1 MRKNTRKLSQ
11 VGRKQIVVHQQARTN
26 LVGSFLTFGSF
37 FRSHQFLVEFSP
49 RTMIWFIF
57 SVTSIFGRIFT
68 PNHDLVHFFGTSI
81 FGRIFTPSHHLVHVK
96 LVHSKP
102 QTIIWFMS
110 NWFIVNP
117 KPSFGSCHTWFNP
130 LHFFTPKQFS
140 LLIYPKS
147 TFFSGRFY
155 ARKTRTF

>member
-1 MRKNTRKLSQ
+1 MSELTLNGVLPTSQDGGSPMRKNTRKLSQ

-102 QTIIWFMS
+102 QTIIWFMLHLVQAS
-110 NWFIVNP
+110 
-117 KPSFGSCHTWFNP
+117 SFFYPEAIFSAYIP
-130 LHFFTPKQFS
+130 QEHFF
-140 LLIYPKS
+140 
-147 TFFSGRFY
+147 
-155 ARKTRTF
+155 